1 MPRPSLRINLKIS
14 SKEDERF
21 LTPEHLSTVSE
32 ICPEGFQRAGII
44 YVFRNKNPILT
55 TGGIL
60 YNLDWGEQKPTNK
73 AGKNCMTC
81 SRELNLDERKKRIL
95 RLRGRL
101 SDGILIA
108 LTMLSKSCAC
118 PTAQLETRRR
128 KET

>member
-60 YNLDWGEQKPTNK
+60 YNLDWENKNQPTK
-73 AGKNCMTC
+73 LAK
-81 SRELNLDERKKRIL
+81 
-95 RLRGRL
+95 
-101 SDGILIA
+101 IA
-108 LTMLSKSCAC
+108 
-118 PTAQLETRRR
+118 
-128 KET
+128 